1 MKKFLFLLLICF
13 LIPFNIKGESIDLAP
28 NATSAIIIEA
38 STGTVIYSKNEHE
51 KLAPASMTKMMG
63 LLLIMEQIDKG
74 NLKWDEMITAS
85 SNASSMGGSQIFLE
99 TGEQMSVEDLVK
111 GISISS
117 GNDAMVAM
125 AERIAGTEAAFVELM
140 NKKASELGLKNTN
153 FKNSTGLD
161 DENHYSSANDMAL
174 IAKELVKHE
183 KILEFS
189 GTYEDYIREGTDKSF
204 WLVNTNRLV
213 RFYQGVDGLKT
224 GYTSTAGY
232 CLTAT
237 AMKNNMRLITVVM
250 NEPDST
256 TRNNETT
263 SMLDYGFNTYGMEQL
278 LNKDNVLGKIKVDL
292 GEKGFYLT
300 NGSAG
305 SIMDL
310 DPQSISDNSCN
321 FEFLSDVTGQTKIM
335 DMDYKYIQLPYSDRR
350 FYGMSK
356 FNKFEYGYA
365 ITTHLSQGSQYPK
378 VLFID
383 EKFGSLDDRKKM
395 RYTAITR
402 AMESITILTA
412 GSKY

>member
-1 MKKFLFLLLICF
+1 MKKFLFLIFAF
-13 LIPFNIKGESIDLAP
+13 LIIPVSVSAESVDLAP

-63 LLLIMEQIDKG
+63 LLLIMEQIEKG

-85 SNASSMGGSQIFLE
+85 ANASAMGGSQIFLE
-99 TGEQMSVEDLVK
+99 TGEQMTVEDMVK
-111 GISISS
+111 GIAIAS

-125 AERIAGTEAAFVELM
+125 AERIAGTEEAFVELM

-153 FKNSTGLD
+153 FKNCTGLD
-161 DENHYSSANDMAL
+161 AENHYSSANDMAM
-174 IAKELVKHE
+174 IAKELVKHD

-189 GTYEDYIREGTDKSF
+189 GTYEDYIRQGTDKSF

-237 AMKNNMRLITVVM
+237 AKKNGMRLITVVM
-250 NEPDST
+250 NEPDSS

-278 LNKDNVLGKIKVDL
+278 LNKNSTLGKIKVDL
-292 GEKGFYLT
+292 GEIEYVEVVPKEEV
-300 NGSAG
+300 
-305 SIMDL
+305 SIL
-310 DPQSISDNSCN
+310 NNKNSDKRNVEYN
-321 FEFLSDVTGQTKIM
+321 VELKNVKAPIKVGDVVGKINITENNKTIMTIDVTVKNDVKKANI
-335 DMDYKYIQLPYSDRR
+335 
-350 FYGMSK
+350 
-356 FNKFEYGYA
+356 
-365 ITTHLSQGSQYPK
+365 
-378 VLFID
+378 FISYLRNL
-383 EKFGSLDDRKKM
+383 KNIVSGN
-395 RYTAITR
+395 I
-402 AMESITILTA
+402 
-412 GSKY
+412 

>member
-1 MKKFLFLLLICF
+1 MKKFLLLLLLFLL
-13 LIPFNIKGESIDLAP
+13 IPINITAESIDLAP

-38 STGTVIYSKNEHE
+38 STGTVIYNKNEHE

-63 LLLIMEQIDKG
+63 LLLIMEQIEKG

-85 SNASSMGGSQIFLE
+85 ANASAMGGSQIFLE
-99 TGEQMSVEDLVK
+99 TGEQMTVEELVK
-111 GISISS
+111 GISIAS

-125 AERIAGTEAAFVELM
+125 AERIAGTEEAFVELM

-153 FKNSTGLD
+153 FKNCTGLD
-161 DENHYSSANDMAL
+161 AENHYSSANDMAI
-174 IAKELVKHE
+174 IAKELVKHD

-204 WLVNTNRLV
+204 WLVNTNKLV

-237 AMKNNMRLITVVM
+237 AKRNGMRLITVVM

-263 SMLDYGFNTYGMEQL
+263 SMLDYGFNAYGMEQL

-292 GEKGFYLT
+292 GKEEYVEVVPKEDINILNNKT
-300 NGSAG
+300 NDKRNVSYNISLNNVKAPIKVGDIVG
-305 SIMDL
+305 KINVIENNKTIMTV
-310 DPQSISDNSCN
+310 
-321 FEFLSDVTGQTKIM
+321 DVTVK
-335 DMDYKYIQLPYSDRR
+335 
-350 FYGMSK
+350 
-356 FNKFEYGYA
+356 
-365 ITTHLSQGSQYPK
+365 
-378 VLFID
+378 
-383 EKFGSLDDRKKM
+383 
-395 RYTAITR
+395 
-402 AMESITILTA
+402 ESIDKENFFISYLKNLKDIVS
-412 GSKY
+412 GNI

>member
-1 MKKFLFLLLICF
+1 MKKFLFLIFAF
-13 LIPFNIKGESIDLAP
+13 LIIPVSISAESVDLAP

-38 STGTVIYSKNEHE
+38 STGTVIYNKNEHE

-63 LLLIMEQIDKG
+63 LLLIMEQIEKG

-85 SNASSMGGSQIFLE
+85 ANASAMGGSQIFLE
-99 TGEQMSVEDLVK
+99 TGEQMTVEELVK
-111 GISISS
+111 GISIAS

-125 AERIAGTEAAFVELM
+125 AERIAGTEEAFVELM

-153 FKNSTGLD
+153 FKNCTGLD
-161 DENHYSSANDMAL
+161 AENHYSSANDMAI
-174 IAKELVKHE
+174 IAKELVKHD

-204 WLVNTNRLV
+204 WLVNTNKLV

-237 AMKNNMRLITVVM
+237 AKRNGMRLITVVM

-263 SMLDYGFNTYGMEQL
+263 SMLDYGFNAYGMEQL

-292 GEKGFYLT
+292 GKEEYVEVVPKEDINILNNKT
-300 NGSAG
+300 NDKRNVSYNISLNNVKAPIKVGDIVG
-305 SIMDL
+305 KINVIENNKTIMT
-310 DPQSISDNSCN
+310 I
-321 FEFLSDVTGQTKIM
+321 DVTVKEDI
-335 DMDYKYIQLPYSDRR
+335 
-350 FYGMSK
+350 
-356 FNKFEYGYA
+356 NKA
-365 ITTHLSQGSQYPK
+365 NI
-378 VLFID
+378 FISYLRNLKD
-383 EKFGSLDDRKKM
+383 IVSGN
-395 RYTAITR
+395 I
-402 AMESITILTA
+402 
-412 GSKY
+412 

>member
-292 GEKGFYLT
+292 GEKEYVEVVPKEEVNILNNKNSNKRNVTYNIELNNVKAPIQIGDT
-300 NGSAG
+300 IGKINVIENNKT
-305 SIMDL
+305 IMTV
-310 DPQSISDNSCN
+310 
-321 FEFLSDVTGQTKIM
+321 DVTVKENI
-335 DMDYKYIQLPYSDRR
+335 D
-350 FYGMSK
+350 
-356 FNKFEYGYA
+356 
-365 ITTHLSQGSQYPK
+365 K
-378 VLFID
+378 VNLFISYLRD
-383 EKFGSLDDRKKM
+383 LKDIVSGN
-395 RYTAITR
+395 I
-402 AMESITILTA
+402 
-412 GSKY
+412 

>member
-1 MKKFLFLLLICF
+1 MKKFLFLIFAF
-13 LIPFNIKGESIDLAP
+13 LIIPVSISAESVDLAP

-38 STGTVIYSKNEHE
+38 STGTVIYNKNEHE

-63 LLLIMEQIDKG
+63 LLLIMEQIEKG

-85 SNASSMGGSQIFLE
+85 ANASAMGGSQIFLE
-99 TGEQMSVEDLVK
+99 TGEQMTVEELVK
-111 GISISS
+111 GISIAS

-125 AERIAGTEAAFVELM
+125 AEKIAGTEEAFVELM

-153 FKNSTGLD
+153 FKNCTGLD
-161 DENHYSSANDMAL
+161 AENHYSSANDMAI
-174 IAKELVKHE
+174 IAKELVKHD

-204 WLVNTNRLV
+204 WLVNTNKLV

-237 AMKNNMRLITVVM
+237 AKRNGMRLITVVM

-263 SMLDYGFNTYGMEQL
+263 SMLDYGFNAYGMEQL

-292 GEKGFYLT
+292 GKEEYVEVVPKEDINILNNKT
-300 NGSAG
+300 NDKRNVSYNISLNNVKAPIKVGDIVG
-305 SIMDL
+305 KINVIENNKTIMTV
-310 DPQSISDNSCN
+310 
-321 FEFLSDVTGQTKIM
+321 DVTVK
-335 DMDYKYIQLPYSDRR
+335 
-350 FYGMSK
+350 
-356 FNKFEYGYA
+356 
-365 ITTHLSQGSQYPK
+365 
-378 VLFID
+378 
-383 EKFGSLDDRKKM
+383 
-395 RYTAITR
+395 
-402 AMESITILTA
+402 ESIDKENFLISYLKNLKDIVS
-412 GSKY
+412 GNI

>member
-63 LLLIMEQIDKG
+63 LLLIMEQIEKG

-85 SNASSMGGSQIFLE
+85 ANASAMGGSQIFLE
-99 TGEQMSVEDLVK
+99 TGEQMTVEDMVK
-111 GISISS
+111 GIAIAS

-125 AERIAGTEAAFVELM
+125 AERIAGTEEAFVELM

-153 FKNSTGLD
+153 FKNCTGLD
-161 DENHYSSANDMAL
+161 AENHYSSANDMAM
-174 IAKELVKHE
+174 IAKELVKHD

-189 GTYEDYIREGTDKSF
+189 GTYEDYIRQGTDKSF

-237 AMKNNMRLITVVM
+237 AKKNGMRLITVVM
-250 NEPDST
+250 NEPDSS

-278 LNKDNVLGKIKVDL
+278 LNKNSTLGKIKVDL
-292 GEKGFYLT
+292 GEIEYVEVVPKEEV
-300 NGSAG
+300 
-305 SIMDL
+305 SIL
-310 DPQSISDNSCN
+310 NNKNSDKRNVEYN
-321 FEFLSDVTGQTKIM
+321 VELKNVKAPIKVGDVVGKINVTENNKTIMTIDVTVKNDVKKANI
-335 DMDYKYIQLPYSDRR
+335 
-350 FYGMSK
+350 
-356 FNKFEYGYA
+356 
-365 ITTHLSQGSQYPK
+365 
-378 VLFID
+378 FISYLRNL
-383 EKFGSLDDRKKM
+383 KNIVSGN
-395 RYTAITR
+395 I
-402 AMESITILTA
+402 
-412 GSKY
+412 